1 MFILQNLYC
10 TALVSSL
17 QLASSRLCLEIS
29 LAVAESLD
37 SCLAR
42 RSVSQTVRRSLSRDK
57 RQQDAVWRGER
68 DGNRAREREG
78 GRTETDWQTP
88 TCLAKD
94 AEFAARMQST
104 EDFRVSDQ
112 PGFYF
117 GHNDFV
123 RKICKIVFLFFFYS
137 VFAHRYFDLRF
148 PLSLAFNGQHE
159 FDSFQRRVGQRKEI
173 AIKMRAN
180 VSVAN
185 VAKLQHRLQFRIQ
198 IQLQLQPLDFSFNFN
213 FSFSLDRAA
222 IRIWIWQL
230 ARARKR
236 QRSPRAWSIRIEL
249 QRAQRPESFPPA
261 PESPPTWLA
270 CYIGHLSSN

>member
-1 MFILQNLYC
+1 MFILLNVYC

-17 QLASSRLCLEIS
+17 QLASSRLCLEVS

-57 RQQDAVWRGER
+57 RQQDAVWRRER
-68 DGNRAREREG
+68 DDNRAREREG
-78 GRTETDWQTP
+78 EEQRQIDRRP
-88 TCLAKD
+88 H
-94 AEFAARMQST
+94 
-104 EDFRVSDQ
+104 VSQ
-112 PGFYF
+112 KMRNLQRECSQLKIFVSPIFYF

-222 IRIWIWQL
+222 IRI
-230 ARARKR
+230 
-236 QRSPRAWSIRIEL
+236 
-249 QRAQRPESFPPA
+249 
-261 PESPPTWLA
+261 
-270 CYIGHLSSN
+270 

>member
-1 MFILQNLYC
+1 MFILLNVYC

-78 GRTETDWQTP
+78 VEQRQIDRRPHVSQKMRNLQRECSQLKIFVSP
-88 TCLAKD
+88 ISLAFILATMISWGK
-94 AEFAARMQST
+94 
-104 EDFRVSDQ
+104 
-112 PGFYF
+112 
-117 GHNDFV
+117 FV
-123 RKICKIVFLFFFYS
+123 KLYFFFFFCS